1 MAAVE
6 DTDELRGQTPKPILA
21 VLDAVSTAR
30 RKSRIALVNE
40 ILAEWALQAESEAVA
55 ITRVLRGM
63 EEGGKR

>member
-21 VLDAVSTAR
+21 VLDAVSIAR

-40 ILAEWALQAESEAVA
+40 ILAEWAMQAESEAVA
-55 ITRVLRGM
+55 ITRVLRDM
-63 EEGGKR
+63 ETKR

>member
-1 MAAVE
+1 MAAIE

-21 VLDAVSTAR
+21 VLDAVSIAR

-55 ITRVLRGM
+55 ITRVLRDM
-63 EEGGKR
+63 EAKR

>member
-21 VLDAVSTAR
+21 VLDAVSIAR

-40 ILAEWALQAESEAVA
+40 ILAEWAMQAENEAVA
-55 ITRVLRGM
+55 ITRVLRDM
-63 EEGGKR
+63 ESKR